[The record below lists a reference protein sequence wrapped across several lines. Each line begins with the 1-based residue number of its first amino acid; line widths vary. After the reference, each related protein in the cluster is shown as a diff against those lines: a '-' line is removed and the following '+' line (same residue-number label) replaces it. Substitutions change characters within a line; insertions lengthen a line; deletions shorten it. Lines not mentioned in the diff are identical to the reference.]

1 MELCTRSRRHTTA
14 AAIAM
19 LVCAAAPSLAAQFT
33 LRKIVDSADP
43 VPGASGATWWNVSP
57 FFDTAMDGD
66 GVAFIGRSQSL
77 GGYREGVYV
86 YRGGSQPLQLIA
98 DSDNLRPG
106 TNERFA
112 TFLRLDMD
120 EGVVAFTNQDFGATG
135 GGAYRHD
142 ATGLHVVA
150 DDRTVIPGK
159 APEQFTSF
167 GDIAIHDG
175 TIIFGGGVHRRNFVW
190 HQDGLYVSAQGVLGA
205 VVDSSTPIPGGAG
218 NFDLVGE
225 VGLADGGFAF
235 ARPRPNT
242 STNDGV
248 YRNLGSGTEVVAD
261 LSTVAPH
268 AGRPFSSFPR
278 FSRDAGATAVVG
290 EIDGYLAIYLAEDGQ
305 PLRPVATTET
315 PYPGAGRNFVN
326 FFNPVAN
333 SAGRV
338 AFMGF
343 WNPPGQ
349 FSRAGLFVANGTELI
364 KITEYGAQLDGKVVA
379 DIGLTEQGFDWPH
392 LAFTVE
398 FTDGSS
404 ALYLASFAGGCMP
417 GATTLCL
424 HGSRFEVKLDW
435 RSPPAFPGQQALVS
449 PLTTAESGIFYFVS
463 PQNLELIA
471 KVLDGCALN
480 SHYWV
485 FAGAASDVEYTLT
498 VTDTVTHAVR
508 SYHNPL
514 GQRSPAVNDTG
525 AFLCP

>member
-1 MELCTRSRRHTTA
+1 VELCNRSRHHATA
-14 AAIAM
+14 AVIAM
-19 LVCAAAPSLAAQFT
+19 LVGASAPALATDFT
-33 LRKIVDSADP
+33 MRRIVASTDP
-43 VPGASGATWWNVSP
+43 VPGAIGATWWNVFP
-57 FFDTAMDGD
+57 FFDIAADGD
-66 GVAFIGRSQSL
+66 GIAFIGGSQST
-77 GGYREGVYV
+77 GAYREGVYV
-86 YRGGSQPLQLIA
+86 YRGGSQPLQLVA
-98 DSDNLRPG
+98 DSDNTRPG

-112 TFLRLDMD
+112 NFVRVDMD
-120 EGVVAFTNQDFGATG
+120 GGVVAFTNQDFGGTS
-135 GGAYRHD
+135 GGAYRYD
-142 ATGLHVVA
+142 DTGLHVVA

-159 APEQFTSF
+159 APQQFSSF

-175 TIIFGGGVHRRNFVW
+175 TVIFGAGSIPRTFAW
-190 HQDGLYVSAQGVLGA
+190 HQEGLYVSAQGVLGA
-205 VVDSSTPIPGGAG
+205 VVDSSTPVPGGAG

-225 VGLADGGFAF
+225 VGLAGGGFAV
-235 ARPRPNT
+235 AKPRANT

-248 YRNLGSGTEVVAD
+248 YRNVGHGMEVVAD
-261 LSTVAPH
+261 LATVAPH

-278 FSRDAGATAVVG
+278 FSRGDGATAVVG

-349 FSRAGLFVANGTELI
+349 FSRAGLFVANGTELV
-364 KITEYGAQLDGKVVA
+364 KVTEYGAQLDGKEVA
-379 DIGLTEQGFDWPH
+379 DIEFSEQGFDWPN
-392 LAFTVE
+392 LAFTVK
-398 FTDGSS
+398 FTDGSYG
-404 ALYLASFAGGCMP
+404 LYLASFAGGCLP

-435 RSPPAFPGQQALVS
+435 RSPPSFPGQPAFVS
-449 PLTTAESGIFYFVS
+449 PLTTAESGIFYFVNA
-463 PQNLELIA
+463 QNLEVVA
-471 KVLDGCALN
+471 KVLDGCALS

-485 FAGAASDVEYTLT
+485 FAAAATDVEYTLT

-508 SYHNPL
+508 TYHNPL
-514 GQRSPAVNDTG
+514 GQRSPAVTDTS